1 MVDWLNV
8 EQAATRDFYMVDQR
22 VAWKAV
28 SLENQTVEMMVESL
42 ASEVVGRMDI
52 VSVGKSVERM
62 VGGVVVLTVI
72 Y

>member
-1 MVDWLNV
+1 M
-8 EQAATRDFYMVDQR
+8 
-22 VAWKAV
+22 